1 MAPPLTFARVRLST
15 GPELHYA
22 VQGSGAPAIF
32 LHGWPDSWFTYSRVV
47 PLLPADLHVLIPD
60 QRGFGDSERPA
71 DGYAIADYAADV
83 MAFMDALSLTRA
95 AIVGH
100 SFGSFVARAV
110 ALAAPER
117 VERLV
122 LIGTGI
128 SKGNAVI
135 DEVRAAMVQLR
146 DPVSEDFA
154 REFQASTAYV
164 PLPDDFFDR
173 VVAES
178 LKLPARLWRAALDS
192 LAAYD
197 DLPQLTRLTTP
208 THLLWGDQDALFSRT
223 QQGRVLAA
231 IAGATFTVY
240 EETGH
245 CPNWER
251 PEQVAADLTRLLA
264 H

>member
-1 MAPPLTFARVRLST
+1 VRFARVRLST

-22 VQGSGAPAIF
+22 VQGTGAPVVF
-32 LHGWPDSWFTYSRVV
+32 LHGWPDSWFTYSRVL
-47 PLLPADLHVLIPD
+47 PLLPPDLRAFTPD

-71 DGYAIADYAADV
+71 HGYAITEFAADV
-83 MAFMDALSLTRA
+83 LAFMDAMSLTRA
-95 AIVGH
+95 SIVGH

-110 ALAAPER
+110 AIAAPDR

-135 DEVRAAMVQLR
+135 DEVCAAMVELR

-164 PLPDDFFDR
+164 PLPEDFFDR
-173 VVAES
+173 IVAES
-178 LKLPARLWRAALDS
+178 LKLPARLWRAVLDS
-192 LAAYD
+192 VAAYD
-197 DLPQLTRLTTP
+197 DLSQLERITSP
-208 THLLWGDQDALFSRT
+208 THLLWGDQDALFPRRH
-223 QQGRVLAA
+223 QNRVLAS
-231 IAGATFTVY
+231 ITGATFTVY

-251 PEQVAADLTRLLA
+251 PELVAADLATLLRA
-264 H
+264 R

>member
-1 MAPPLTFARVRLST
+1 MPFARVRLST

-22 VQGSGAPAIF
+22 VQGTGAPVVF
-32 LHGWPDSWFTYSRVV
+32 LHGWPDSWFTYSRVL
-47 PLLPADLHVLIPD
+47 PLLPPDLRAFTPD

-71 DGYAIADYAADV
+71 HGYAITEFAADV
-83 MAFMDALSLTRA
+83 LAFMDAMSLTRA
-95 AIVGH
+95 SIVGH

-110 ALAAPER
+110 AIAAPDR

-135 DEVRAAMVQLR
+135 DEVCAAMVELR

-164 PLPDDFFDR
+164 PLPEDFFDR
-173 VVAES
+173 IVAES
-178 LKLPARLWRAALDS
+178 LKLPARLWRAVLDS
-192 LAAYD
+192 VAAYD
-197 DLPQLTRLTTP
+197 DLSQLERITSP
-208 THLLWGDQDALFSRT
+208 THLLWGDQDALFPRRH
-223 QQGRVLAA
+223 QNRVLAS
-231 IAGATFTVY
+231 ITGATFTVY

-251 PEQVAADLTRLLA
+251 PELVAADLATLLRA
-264 H
+264 R